1 MTSLLVTKTLFANKI
16 NTIAVFAVLEATIIF
31 QKYCS
36 TIQRAKYGTLGR
48 FGLNRVGL
56 AGVDCI
62 SGEKVKIFFT
72 QQPILKARLFKPHAK
87 RTVSA
92 LSLKL
97 AAK

>member
-48 FGLNRVGL
+48 FGL
-56 AGVDCI
+56 I
-62 SGEKVKIFFT
+62 SSNFAKKKKQKKHIDI
-72 QQPILKARLFKPHAK
+72 ILSITIAS
-87 RTVSA
+87 T
-92 LSLKL
+92 
-97 AAK
+97 

>member
-48 FGLNRVGL
+48 FGLT
-56 AGVDCI
+56 
-62 SGEKVKIFFT
+62 K
-72 QQPILKARLFKPHAK
+72 RLQ
-87 RTVSA
+87 S
-92 LSLKL
+92 
-97 AAK
+97 

>member
-48 FGLNRVGL
+48 FGSMLYYALVYSKLHYG
-56 AGVDCI
+56 
-62 SGEKVKIFFT
+62 
-72 QQPILKARLFKPHAK
+72 ILVWGTLLRKNI
-87 RTVSA
+87 
-92 LSLKL
+92 
-97 AAK
+97 

>member
-48 FGLNRVGL
+48 FGLTLNNKKKEQ
-56 AGVDCI
+56 D
-62 SGEKVKIFFT
+62 K
-72 QQPILKARLFKPHAK
+72 
-87 RTVSA
+87 SA
-92 LSLKL
+92 DI
-97 AAK
+97 

>member
-48 FGLNRVGL
+48 FGLRQRKDYSVIKVNRQ
-56 AGVDCI
+56 
-62 SGEKVKIFFT
+62 EFIFTKHFYQT
-72 QQPILKARLFKPHAK
+72 KSK
-87 RTVSA
+87 
-92 LSLKL
+92 
-97 AAK
+97 

>member
-48 FGLNRVGL
+48 FGLKRYCSKLVL
-56 AGVDCI
+56 
-62 SGEKVKIFFT
+62 
-72 QQPILKARLFKPHAK
+72 LKK
-87 RTVSA
+87 
-92 LSLKL
+92 
-97 AAK
+97 